1 MMKIQKKSL
10 LTTLAL
16 GALLSAPVFAQDVQT
31 GLKDLESERFAKA
44 EQTFTQ
50 LANSSPTADNQ
61 YYLGYYYLRTNQL
74 DKAQA
79 AFEKGAAAD
88 PKGQLNNVGLG
99 AVALA
104 KGDRGGAKAKID
116 AAVAATKGKNADVL
130 FRAGEAYT
138 LNEKTNDPAEAL
150 KLLDMAAKLDK
161 KGGGSADL
169 KMAQGDA
176 YFIKNDGGTAVSRYE
191 DALMASPNLAEANYK
206 IGRLYL
212 RGKNYK
218 LAQEFFN
225 KAIENDPEFALTY
238 RSLADAFAGSRAY
251 KRAAENME
259 KYVIKSNTTDPE
271 YLTTVAKY
279 YFLAND
285 YLKATS
291 YLDQLKGKVND
302 PVLDRMYGWAYTALG
317 KNDQAVESLNKF
329 IAAAPKKVIYDDY
342 KYLGRA
348 YGQLGTPEADSLAII
363 NLEKAAPEDT
373 VDNLYREIAKKY
385 NDSKRYD
392 RSFGYYKKAVATGK
406 PLNNDY
412 LNMGL
417 AAYNYGNQIGRSIMK
432 EDTAGAK
439 QVRKQW
445 FLRADSSYAKLS
457 EITPAYSAAYYYR
470 GVSNYYAYPAVEALS
485 NRAFVPHLE
494 KFVEMAPQDIAADA
508 SKAPQFNRLLVA
520 SYNLLV
526 ADAVIRKDDVKAKE
540 YANKILA
547 IDPNDKRAKE
557 FLEGPKAAQPAPAA
571 TTPAPATKPAPK
583 APVKKGSAK

>member
-10 LTTLAL
+10 TTILAL
-16 GALLSAPVFAQDVQT
+16 SAVVLAPVFAQDVQM

-50 LANSSPTADNQ
+50 LATSSPTADNQ

-88 PKGQLNNVGLG
+88 PKDQLNNVGLG
-99 AVALA
+99 AVAIA
-104 KGDRGGAKAKID
+104 KGDGPGGKIKID
-116 AAVAATKGKNADVL
+116 AAVNATKSKNMDVL

-138 LNEKTNDPAEAL
+138 LNEKNSNPAEAIR
-150 KLLDMAAKLDK
+150 LLDMAAKLDK
-161 KGGGSADL
+161 KNSNADI
-169 KMAQGDA
+169 KMAMGDA

-212 RGKNYK
+212 RGKNYP
-218 LAQEFFN
+218 LAQTFFN
-225 KAIENDPEFALTY
+225 KAIEADPEFALTY
-238 RSLADAFAGSRAY
+238 RSLADALAGSRAY
-251 KRAAENME
+251 KGAASNME
-259 KYVIKSNTTDPE
+259 KYVQKSNTTNPD

-285 YLKATS
+285 YIKATS
-291 YLDQLKGKVND
+291 YLDQLQGKVND

-317 KNDQAVESLNKF
+317 KNEQAVQALNKF
-329 IAAAPKKVIYDDY
+329 IAAAPQKVIYDDY

-373 VDNLYREIAKKY
+373 TENLYREIAKKY
-385 NDSKRYD
+385 NDGKRYD
-392 RSFGYYKKAVATGK
+392 RAFNYYTKAVSTGK

-417 AAYNYGNQIGRSIMK
+417 AAYNYGFRIGRDVMK
-432 EDTAGAK
+432 EDTAGAR
-439 QVRKQW
+439 QMRKQW
-445 FLRADSSYAKLS
+445 FLRADSSYAKLA
-457 EITPAYSAAYYYR
+457 EITPAYSPAYYYR
-470 GVSNYYAYPAVEALS
+470 GVSNYYAYPSSEALS

-494 KFVEMAPQDIAADA
+494 KFAEMAPQDITADA
-508 SKAPQFNRLLVA
+508 SKAPQFNRLLLQ
-520 SYNLLV
+520 SYSLLA
-526 ADAVIRKDDVKAKE
+526 ADAVTRKDDVKAKE
-540 YANKILA
+540 YATKMLA
-547 IDPNDKRAKE
+547 IDPNDKRAKD
-557 FLEGPKAAQPAPAA
+557 FLEGPKPAQASPAV
-571 TTPAPATKPAPK
+571 TPATTKPAPK
-583 APVKKGSAK
+583 TPAKKGSAK